1 MKGQITRAKV
11 QTLRTALVTALYVPD
26 GEVTD
31 ALPPVFDGRTP
42 PFAGEVEVG
51 TKTYLV
57 LLERVADPPGVLHMA
72 LDISFLEDHER
83 WMQQMTLAIGA
94 AMLVFGLLLA
104 RIGTQRVV
112 QPLAR
117 LSRAI
122 GGLRPDRPLDALR
135 TDYEDHELAE
145 IAQAVDQLLKALYAH
160 AKREKDL
167 VSLASHELRTP
178 VAVIA
183 GALDVLARRATL
195 CDDDARTVARIQ
207 RATDGMR
214 ADIEALLAVA
224 RPASPRYSAEAA
236 VPVDLA
242 DNARSVIHELEY
254 GAPTDAGRARLS
266 VVEPVPAVAADPAL
280 VRMLL
285 RNLIQNALRHTPGG
299 VDVEVRSEG
308 VTISDRGCHLSA

>member
-51 TKTYLV
+51 TKDLPSLARACGRPAGCSTWHWTF
-57 LLERVADPPGVLHMA
+57 RFSGV
-72 LDISFLEDHER
+72 HER

-122 GGLRPDRPLDALR
+122 GGLRPDQPLDALR

-145 IAQAVDQLLKALYAH
+145 IAQAVDQLLEALYAH
-160 AKREKDL
+160 AETGEG
-167 VSLASHELRTP
+167 S
-178 VAVIA
+178 
-183 GALDVLARRATL
+183 G
-195 CDDDARTVARIQ
+195 Q
-207 RATDGMR
+207 
-214 ADIEALLAVA
+214 
-224 RPASPRYSAEAA
+224 
-236 VPVDLA
+236 
-242 DNARSVIHELEY
+242 
-254 GAPTDAGRARLS
+254 
-266 VVEPVPAVAADPAL
+266 
-280 VRMLL
+280 
-285 RNLIQNALRHTPGG
+285 PGQ
-299 VDVEVRSEG
+299 S
-308 VTISDRGCHLSA
+308 